1 MEDRMALLA
10 CIADVLKRERMP
22 YVAFRHP
29 AAYTAL
35 EQAAVSH
42 IRGRCAAKV
51 VICIADDKALQAIVP
66 AHYRVDLERL
76 RQLAGAATL
85 RLANE
90 QEIAALYPEFEVGA
104 APPFGT
110 MYGHRVFVEQ
120 CFVGEPEMVF
130 NAGTH
135 TASLC
140 MHYFDF
146 AELVKPVVGAFG
158 LRPGR
163 PRQTPPAPIAS
174 A

>member
-1 MEDRMALLA
+1 MPLLA
-10 CIADVLKRERMP
+10 CLVDVLKRERMP

-29 AAYTAL
+29 PAYTAL

-51 VICIADDKALQAIVP
+51 VICIADDTPLQAVVP
-66 AHYRVDLERL
+66 AHYLVDLERL
-76 RQLAGAATL
+76 RLMAGAAAL

-90 QEIAALYPEFEVGA
+90 TEIAALYPEFEVGA
-104 APPFGT
+104 APPFGH

-146 AELVKPVVGAFG
+146 RDLVKPTVGTFG
-158 LRPGR
+158 VRPGR
-163 PRQTPPAPIAS
+163 PKPAPRRPVAFE
-174 A
+174 